1 MKDFIYN
8 LYSSDNFT
16 LYLTIALVV
25 LIILFFIVLFFG
37 KKDKKLQE
45 TQKLQKVADGFKEEK
60 TEQKVEVT
68 AEKKDDTVLVK
79 PMDEPAFDDL
89 SEIATQTTPVEA
101 VSEKTMVAPTVES
114 EEKLEEVVKEEDV
127 ITEPANVEVT
137 TMEPEGEMKEDVNIP
152 ELHFDEL
159 SASLEKELTDL
170 ENIKNEFQNITLP
183 EIEKQE
189 EPKEEVKKE
198 PEVNRNNNPQIFS
211 SVFVNPKAP
220 EENTAEFELPTLKK
234 TEVKEENQ
242 TENNFDLADIKGET
256 YDLNEK

>member
-8 LYSSDNFT
+8 LYSNDNFT

-45 TQKLQKVADGFKEEK
+45 TQRLQKIADGFKEEK
-60 TEQKVEVT
+60 TEQKVEV
-68 AEKKDDTVLVK
+68 APVKEDDTVLVK

-89 SEIATQTTPVEA
+89 REVDAQPTSTEA
-101 VSEKTMVAPTVES
+101 VSEKTMEVE
-114 EEKLEEVVKEEDV
+114 KEQDV
-127 ITEPANVEVT
+127 IAEPSNVEVT
-137 TMEPEGEMKEDVNIP
+137 TMMPEEETKEDVNIP

-183 EIEKQE
+183 EIEKVE
-189 EPKEEVKKE
+189 EPKEEEKVE
-198 PEVNRNNNPQIFS
+198 PEVSRNPNPQVFS
-211 SVFVNPKAP
+211 SVFVSPK
-220 EENTAEFELPTLKK
+220 EDVTNTAEFELPTLKK
-234 TEVKEENQ
+234 TEAHEEKKEES
-242 TENNFDLADIKGET
+242 NFSFTDIQGET
-256 YDLNEK
+256 YDLDNK